1 MPDWGN
7 LVSSNEAT
15 MTRSQ
20 GNTTE
25 YVWYN
30 AGEGLYQKG
39 TRQEF
44 KYFLQISGAKEEFS
58 LMMKLSNQSSLL
70 AYKVVEQ
77 LNIARQELVQESVL
91 VLD

>member
-1 MPDWGN
+1 MI
-7 LVSSNEAT
+7 
-15 MTRSQ
+15 RSQ
-20 GNTTE
+20 ENNTE

-44 KYFLQISGAKEEFS
+44 KYFLQISGANGEFS
-58 LMMKLSNQSSLL
+58 LMMKLNNKSSLV

-77 LNIARQELVQESVL
+77 LNIARQELVQETVL
-91 VLD
+91 VLDR